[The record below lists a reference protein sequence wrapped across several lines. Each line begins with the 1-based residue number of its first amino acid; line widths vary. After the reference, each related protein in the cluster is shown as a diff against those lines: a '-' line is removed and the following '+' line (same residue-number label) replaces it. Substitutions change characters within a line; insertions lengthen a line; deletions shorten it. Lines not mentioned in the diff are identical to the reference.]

1 MHFALNSLLG
11 WVDKDFENWRAMG
24 PDSRGIEERRLRRR
38 VRRVEMEVS
47 GLRLVE
53 ELLREWFVRA
63 RSAGSCV

>member
-1 MHFALNSLLG
+1 MHSALNSSDG
-11 WVDKDFENWRAMG
+11 ESDKDFENWRAIG
-24 PDSRGIEERRLRRR
+24 PDSSGREERRFRRR
-38 VRRVEMEVS
+38 ARRVEMDVS